1 MNQWYSLQE
10 EEGAN
15 PEPTTPDFLWCVAL
29 GRIPG
34 VQCSFFLLATDN
46 PLGEGRDVRSGCSK
60 ADSSWSLIT
69 QMSPLLS
76 QQDSSEETGSYN
88 KTIITNCWEV
98 LHQPIC

>member
-88 KTIITNCWEV
+88 KTIITNC
-98 LHQPIC
+98 